1 MMAKKWVYKHTP
13 DQEQVNQLA
22 NAINVSLP
30 VATILIQ
37 RGIRDF
43 DSAKKFFRPSLADL
57 HNPFLMQD
65 MDKAVWRLEEA
76 MRNREKI
83 LIYGDYDVDGTT
95 AIALVYGF
103 LRQFHTQLLYY
114 TPDRYTEGY
123 GISIKSMDW
132 AKEQGVSLVISLDC
146 GIKSHQAIAYAQ
158 SIGIDFIVCDHHL
171 PASHLPPAFAVLDP
185 KRTDCAYPFK
195 ELSGCGVGFKLLQA
209 FCQNNNIS
217 FDRLYPFLDLIAVSI
232 AADIVPIID
241 ENRIF
246 TYFGLQLLNYQPR
259 FGLKALIEVAGLR
272 KPIDVSAIVFGIA
285 PRLNAGG
292 RITHA
297 GESIRLLLADNA
309 QEAQSLAHTAN
320 HSNETRRNFDT
331 YITQEAIELIEKEF
345 NPNSRTTVLFKPDWH
360 KGVVGIV
367 AARCIEKFYRP
378 TIILTES
385 DGKATGSARSVSG
398 FDIHQAL
405 EECADLLYQYGGHA
419 HAAGLSIELGNLNAF
434 KAKFEHI
441 VAQSIG
447 EEHLTPSQE
456 IDCVLELHQIN
467 ANFVN
472 VIKQMAPFGPQNMQP
487 VFVSKNVKL
496 HGNISIM
503 KDSHIKFFVKQNNS
517 IPIEAI
523 GFGMAHFQ
531 TQLSSEKTFDICY
544 SIAENEYRGR
554 KNFQLIIKDIH

>member
-1 MMAKKWVYKHTP
+1 MAKKWIYKHTP
-13 DQEQVNQLA
+13 DQEQVSQLA

-30 VATILIQ
+30 VATILKQ
-37 RGIRDF
+37 RGIHDF

-57 HNPFLMQD
+57 HYPFLMQD

-76 MRNREKI
+76 IRNREKI
-83 LIYGDYDVDGTT
+83 LIYGDYDVDGAT

-103 LRQFHTQLLYY
+103 LRQFHTHLLYY

-123 GISIKSMDW
+123 GISIKSMNW
-132 AKEQGVSLVISLDC
+132 AKEQGISLVISLDC
-146 GIKSHQAIAYAQ
+146 GIKSHEAIAYAQ

-171 PASHLPPAFAVLDP
+171 PSSHLPPAFAVLDP
-185 KRTDCAYPFK
+185 KRSDCAYPFK

-209 FCQNNNIS
+209 FCQSNNIS
-217 FDRLYPFLDLIAVSI
+217 FDRLYPFLDLLAVSI

-259 FGLKALIEVAGLR
+259 FGLKALIDIAGLR

-297 GESIRLLLADNA
+297 GEAIRLLLADNTE
-309 QEAQSLAHTAN
+309 EAQKLAQAAN
-320 HSNETRRNFDT
+320 SSNETRRNFDT
-331 YITQEAIELIEKEF
+331 SITQEAIKLIEQEF

-398 FDIHQAL
+398 FDIHHAL

-419 HAAGLSIELGNLNAF
+419 HAAGLSIELENLDAF
-434 KAKFEHI
+434 KTKFEHV

-456 IDCVLELHQIN
+456 IDCILELNQIN
-467 ANFVN
+467 ANFVS
-472 VIKQMAPFGPQNMQP
+472 VLKQMAPFGPQNMQP

-496 HGNISIM
+496 HGKISIM
-503 KDSHIKFFVKQNNS
+503 KDSHLKFFVKQNDS
-517 IPIEAI
+517 IPVEAI
-523 GFGMAHFQ
+523 GFGLAHFQ
-531 TQLSSEKTFDICY
+531 TQLSPDKTFDICY
-544 SIAENEYRGR
+544 SITENEYRGR
-554 KNFQLIIKDIH
+554 KNFQLVIKDIH